1 MSMTV
6 RTWMKHPVVSV
17 KLRDSVAHARELLE
31 EHRVNQLVVLKDGAL
46 MGIVT
51 DRDVRDASPS
61 LVEELGAPLERRRR
75 RLPPNAD
82 PVRIPVEDVMTPGV
96 LTVAPDA
103 PIAEAASLMRRE
115 RVGSLPVVDGGKVVG
130 ILTRSDLLDAL
141 IDCAGR
147 L

>member
-1 MSMTV
+1 MGMIV
-6 RTWMKHPVVSV
+6 RTWMKSPVASV

-61 LVEELGAPLERRRR
+61 VTEELGSPLQRRRR

-82 PVRIPVEDVMTPGV
+82 PTRIQVEDVMTPGV
-96 LTVAPDA
+96 LTVTADA
-103 PIAEAASLMRRE
+103 PIAEAARVMRRE
-115 RVGSLPVVDGGKVVG
+115 RVGSLPVVEGGKVVG

-141 IDCAGR
+141 IECAGR